1 MNRLSPEK
9 RNHLILAAVG
19 TVAALALIFF
29 LVIRPQKDALVR
41 IDRDKTAAVA
51 KLQEIEEAI
60 KKAPA
65 SESELANAIYSL
77 SQAETDIASG
87 DPYAWVNDIVR
98 RFKANYKGVD
108 IPVIPLPVKGEVEVL
123 TGIPYQ
129 QLKVTLNGTAYY
141 HDLGKFVSELEN
153 TFPHVRVVN
162 IMIEPAGSGGDNEKL
177 SFRFDFVALIK
188 TQSS

>member
-9 RNHLILAAVG
+9 RNQLIIAIVGAV
-19 TVAALALIFF
+19 VALALIYFG
-29 LVIRPQKDALVR
+29 LIGPEKATLVR
-41 IDRDKTAAVA
+41 IDNDKAAAVIE
-51 KLQEIEEAI
+51 LQKVEEAI
-60 KKAPA
+60 KKAP
-65 SESELANAIYSL
+65 STETELANAVYSL

-87 DPYAWVNDIVR
+87 DIYAWANDTIR

-108 IPVIPLPVKGEVEVL
+108 IPVIGQPSKGDVEVL

-141 HDLGKFVSELEN
+141 HDLGKFISELEN
-153 TFPHVRVVN
+153 TYSHIRVVN
-162 IMIEPAGSGGDNEKL
+162 LQIEPAGSGGDNEKL
-177 SFRFDFVALIK
+177 SFKFDFVALIK

>member
-9 RNHLILAAVG
+9 RNQLILATAGVL
-19 TVAALALIFF
+19 AAMALIYFG
-29 LVIRPQKDALVR
+29 LIGPEKASLVR
-41 IDRDKTAAVA
+41 INNNKIAAA
-51 KLQEIEEAI
+51 DELKKSEEAI
-60 KKAPA
+60 KKAP
-65 SESELANAIYSL
+65 STETELANAVYNL

-87 DPYAWVNDIVR
+87 DIYAWVNDTIR

-108 IPVIPLPVKGEVEVL
+108 IPVIGQPVKGEVEVL

-141 HDLGKFVSELEN
+141 HDLGKFISELEN
-153 TFPHVRVVN
+153 TYPHIRVVN
-162 IMIEPAGSGGDNEKL
+162 LQIEPAGSGSDNEKL
-177 SFRFDFVALIK
+177 AFKFDFVALIK